1 MCALPP
7 IRPVDYGYLL
17 SRLTAFA
24 SPLFN
29 HDTLREHP
37 HLLLWLSFLGEFFFS
52 TSNLLSTSARER
64 SPFSMQLRA
73 VLTLLKIASWEEM
86 RIALGMMWPIEP
98 RHEKPYRRLWEE
110 AVISHEYATMSA
122 FRIESSYSQTPPGV
136 ATICAR

>member
-29 HDTLREHP
+29 HDTLRQHP
-37 HLLLWLSFLGEFFFS
+37 NLLLWLSFLGEFFFS
-52 TSNLLSTSARER
+52 TSNSLSTSARER
-64 SPFSMQLRA
+64 SPFRMQLRA

-98 RHEKPYRRLWEE
+98 RHEKLYRRLWEE
-110 AVISHEYATMSA
+110 AVISHE
-122 FRIESSYSQTPPGV
+122 
-136 ATICAR
+136 ICYDV